1 MSGIGVSL
9 MFQFIFIY
17 VQLFIFIHSQCPCIA
32 QMAAGE
38 HVMDMD
44 LISTYFVLLALADDT
59 FGPTFYPLCT
69 FW

>member
-1 MSGIGVSL
+1 
-9 MFQFIFIY
+9 
-17 VQLFIFIHSQCPCIA
+17 
-32 QMAAGE
+32 MAAGE